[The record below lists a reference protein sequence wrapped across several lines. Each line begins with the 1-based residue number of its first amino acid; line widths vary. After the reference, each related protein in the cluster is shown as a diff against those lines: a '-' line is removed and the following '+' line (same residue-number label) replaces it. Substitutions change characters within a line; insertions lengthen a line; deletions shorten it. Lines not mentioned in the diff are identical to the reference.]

1 MYNTTHF
8 LIITHGYQVYKKKI
22 TRFKS
27 GYPIR
32 CYKLYTSSSEHR
44 NEDSGLKY
52 GNKTTEPITYTIKAN
67 NEDVDGGHVPD
78 SQKDLHA
85 ATERLAGR
93 QITSSSQTA
102 FAPLFF

>member
-1 MYNTTHF
+1 MDIKFT
-8 LIITHGYQVYKKKI
+8 KKKI

-52 GNKTTEPITYTIKAN
+52 RNKTTEPITYTIKAN